1 MKSKSWIIKGFVF
14 IFVAFLIFPNAGLFR
29 GEKNVAMIAKENR
42 KITAFPKSSP
52 KEKGFY
58 TNFEKWYQ
66 DRLRYRDKM
75 IGLWTRVNFS
85 MGVVLKDHIF
95 VGERGWLFNKNRFIK
110 DFRDPDTKILRIKAL
125 QEYCNRQGKNFIF
138 FVAPPKES
146 VYEDYFPQRE
156 QNKQKRYLRLEE
168 QLIELCKMRGV
179 NYLPIGNDVMNKRYS
194 GNDDLFFHDDHHW
207 SYYGSVI
214 GAKLLLERMAIYT
227 NAIDNFRIV
236 LDGSKVDA
244 FKEYSYA
251 RELGLPRNSNTVA
264 PWNKHFTDEIYVTS
278 SIDGK
283 TIKVDK
289 ILSNDILWGRIV
301 RGEAI
306 IENKAIDKGITVL
319 FLGDSSGSY
328 MMPYVS
334 QKVKR
339 IISTHYRDCVDKK
352 KSVDI
357 GRLMKQYKPDVVVL
371 EMGGPGFFNSKG
383 DTNFKNM
390 VF

>member
-1 MKSKSWIIKGFVF
+1 MRNKSWIIKGFVF
-14 IFVAFLIFPNAGLFR
+14 VFVAFLIFPNAGLFR

-42 KITAFPKSSP
+42 KITAFPKSSL

-85 MGVVLKDHIF
+85 MGVLLKDHIF

-125 QEYCNRQGKNFIF
+125 QEYCNKQGKNFIF

-146 VYEDYFPQRE
+146 VYEDYFPQKE
-156 QNKQKRYLRLEE
+156 KNKQKDYLSLEE
-168 QLIELCKMRGV
+168 QLVESCKIWNI
-179 NYLPIGNDVMNKRYS
+179 NYLSIGKAVFDMRYS
-194 GNDDLFFHDDHHW
+194 GDDLFFYDDHHW

-214 GAKLLLERMAIYT
+214 GAKLLLEKIAVDT
-227 NAIDNFRIV
+227 KLIDDYKIV
-236 LDGSKVDA
+236 FDNSKVEA
-244 FKEYSYA
+244 FKECSYA
-251 RELGLPRNSNTVA
+251 RELGLPKNSNVMA
-264 PWNKHFTDEIYVTS
+264 PWNDSFTKEIYVTS
-278 SIDGK
+278 SFDMN
-283 TIKVDK
+283 TIKVNK